1 MLAGPLLDH
10 LIRPHEH
17 RQGDHEPERFGGL
30 EGGPIIRGIFAVTP
44 EGLVVW
50 ECVNPYFFAE
60 PGRPGINNGVVR
72 AFRYTPEEVERARRA

>member
-1 MLAGPLLDH
+1 
-10 LIRPHEH
+10 
-17 RQGDHEPERFGGL
+17 
-30 EGGPIIRGIFAVTP
+30 VTP